1 MSKQFGELLI
11 EGKNVVKDF
20 PLNSNSIKQS
30 KMRAI
35 NDVSFKMY
43 KSRGLSVVGESGSGK
58 STTAKMIAKMYA
70 PTDGIIEYKGRDI
83 QDITSRHDLM
93 TYREGVQ
100 MVWQDPFGSLNPTHN
115 IFHHIARPLL
125 IHKKVAPGNKKE
137 LEERVYD
144 LLEQVGLIPPKETA
158 QKFPH
163 QLSGGQRQRV
173 NLARNIAVG
182 AEVVLADE
190 PTSMLDVSIRA
201 GVLNLMEE
209 MKFEKQMSLLYITH
223 DIATARYIAEDLAV
237 MYVGHMVEWGD
248 TEEIIHD
255 PQHPYTQLLVSAV
268 PDPSKSI
275 HEKLKGNKGKSHF
288 GHQNLSAVH
297 LLDVVYTLPT
307 NVANDYQAS
316 LNCPTTTLSAV
327 TYLKINHNEGQ
338 VQPDPLLFLSFP
350 GDIEC
355 CY

>member
-1 MSKQFGELLI
+1 MSKAFGELLI
-11 EGKNVVKDF
+11 EGKNLVKDF
-20 PLNSNSIKQS
+20 PVSSNALKNPM
-30 KMRAI
+30 MRAI

-43 KSRGLSVVGESGSGK
+43 KSRGLAVVGESGSGK

-70 PTDGIIEYKGRDI
+70 PTDGVIQYKGRDI
-83 QDITSRHDLM
+83 QDIVKKNDLM
-93 TYREGVQ
+93 KYREGVQ

-125 IHKKVAPGNKKE
+125 IHKKVTPGNKKE
-137 LEERVYD
+137 LEDRVHN

-158 QKFPH
+158 AKFPH

-209 MKFEKQMSLLYITH
+209 MKFEKELSLLYITH

-248 TEEIIHD
+248 TDEIIHD

-275 HEKLKGNKGKSHF
+275 HTKLKGNKGEIPLWTPESVGCPFAGRCTHVTEKCKERMPGVTKLSDNHF
-288 GHQNLSAVH
+288 VR
-297 LLDVVYTLPT
+297 
-307 NVANDYQAS
+307 
-316 LNCPTTTLSAV
+316 C
-327 TYLKINHNEGQ
+327 YLYEN
-338 VQPDPLLFLSFP
+338 
-350 GDIEC
+350 
-355 CY
+355 

>member
-1 MSKQFGELLI
+1 MSKEYGELLI

-20 PLNSNSIKQS
+20 PLNSNALKQT
-30 KMRAI
+30 KMRAL

-43 KSRGLSVVGESGSGK
+43 KARGLSVVGESGSGK

-70 PTDGIIEYKGRDI
+70 PSAGVIEYKGRDI
-83 QDITSRHDLM
+83 QEITSRKDLM
-93 TYREGVQ
+93 SYREGIQ

-125 IHKKVAPGNKKE
+125 IHKKVDPSNKKE

-144 LLEQVGLIPPKETA
+144 LLEQVGLIPPKATA
-158 QKFPH
+158 EKFPH

-248 TEEIIHD
+248 TDEIIHD

-275 HEKLKGNKGKSHF
+275 HTKLKGNKGEIPLWTPESVGCPFAGRCEHASEKCREKLPEVTQLSENHF
-288 GHQNLSAVH
+288 VR
-297 LLDVVYTLPT
+297 
-307 NVANDYQAS
+307 
-316 LNCPTTTLSAV
+316 C
-327 TYLKINHNEGQ
+327 YLFEN
-338 VQPDPLLFLSFP
+338 
-350 GDIEC
+350 
-355 CY
+355 

>member
-1 MSKQFGELLI
+1 MSKPVGNPII
-11 EGKNVVKDF
+11 EGKNLIKDF
-20 PLNSNSIKQS
+20 SVNSNSLKKS

-70 PTDGIIEYKGRDI
+70 PTDGTIEYFGRDI
-83 QDITSRHDLM
+83 QSITKHDDLM
-93 TYREGVQ
+93 NYRQGVQ
-100 MVWQDPFGSLNPTHN
+100 MVWQDPFGSLNPTHT

-125 IHKKVAPGNKKE
+125 IHKKVKSGNKKE
-137 LEERVYD
+137 LEETVYN

-158 QKFPH
+158 AKFPH

-209 MKFEKQMSLLYITH
+209 MKFEREMALLYITH

-275 HEKLKGNKGKSHF
+275 HEKLKGNKGEIPLWTPESAGCPFAGRCTHVTDKCREKLPGVTQLSDNHF
-288 GHQNLSAVH
+288 VR
-297 LLDVVYTLPT
+297 
-307 NVANDYQAS
+307 
-316 LNCPTTTLSAV
+316 C
-327 TYLKINHNEGQ
+327 YLYEN
-338 VQPDPLLFLSFP
+338 
-350 GDIEC
+350 
-355 CY
+355 

>member
-1 MSKQFGELLI
+1 MSKDFGQLLV

-20 PLNSNSIKQS
+20 PISSTTIQTPM
-30 KMRAI
+30 MRAI

-43 KSRGLSVVGESGSGK
+43 KSRGLAVVGESGSGK

-70 PTDGIIEYKGRDI
+70 PSGGTIEYKGRDI
-83 QDITSRHDLM
+83 QEISSRKDLM
-93 TYREGVQ
+93 HYREGVQ

-125 IHKKVAPGNKKE
+125 IHKKVTPGNKKE

-144 LLEQVGLIPPKETA
+144 LLEQVGLIPPKETST
-158 QKFPH
+158 KYPH

-223 DIATARYIAEDLAV
+223 DIATARYIAEDLSV

-248 TEEIIHD
+248 TDSVIAN

-268 PDPSKSI
+268 PDPKKSI
-275 HEKLKGNKGKSHF
+275 HEKLAGNKGEIPLWTPASIGCPFAGRCTQAMDKCKEQLPGVTQLADNHF
-288 GHQNLSAVH
+288 VR
-297 LLDVVYTLPT
+297 
-307 NVANDYQAS
+307 
-316 LNCPTTTLSAV
+316 C
-327 TYLKINHNEGQ
+327 YLHE
-338 VQPDPLLFLSFP
+338 S
-350 GDIEC
+350 
-355 CY
+355 

>member
-1 MSKQFGELLI
+1 MSKAFGELLI
-11 EGKNVVKDF
+11 EGNNLIKDF
-20 PLNSNSIKQS
+20 PVSSNALKNPM
-30 KMRAI
+30 MRAI

-43 KSRGLSVVGESGSGK
+43 KSRGLAVVGESGSGK

-70 PTDGIIEYKGRDI
+70 PTGGVIQYKGRDI
-83 QDITSRHDLM
+83 QDIVKKNDLM
-93 TYREGVQ
+93 KYREGVQ

-125 IHKKVAPGNKKE
+125 IHKKVTPGNQKE
-137 LEERVYD
+137 LEDRVHD

-158 QKFPH
+158 AKFPH

-209 MKFEKQMSLLYITH
+209 MKFEKEMSLLYITH

-248 TEEIIHD
+248 TDEIIHD

-275 HEKLKGNKGKSHF
+275 HTKLKGNKGEIPLWTPESVGCPFAGRCTHVTEKCKERMPGVTKLSDNHF
-288 GHQNLSAVH
+288 VR
-297 LLDVVYTLPT
+297 
-307 NVANDYQAS
+307 
-316 LNCPTTTLSAV
+316 C
-327 TYLKINHNEGQ
+327 YLYEN
-338 VQPDPLLFLSFP
+338 
-350 GDIEC
+350 
-355 CY
+355 

>member
-1 MSKQFGELLI
+1 MSKAFGELLI
-11 EGKNVVKDF
+11 EGKNLVKDF
-20 PLNSNSIKQS
+20 PVSSNALKNPM
-30 KMRAI
+30 MRAI

-70 PTDGIIEYKGRDI
+70 PTDGVIEYKGRDI
-83 QDITSRHDLM
+83 QDIVKKNDLM
-93 TYREGVQ
+93 KYREGVQ

-125 IHKKVAPGNKKE
+125 IHKKVTSGNKKE
-137 LEERVYD
+137 LEDRVHD

-158 QKFPH
+158 AKFPH

-209 MKFEKQMSLLYITH
+209 MKFEKEMSLLYITH

-248 TEEIIHD
+248 TDEIIHD

-275 HEKLKGNKGKSHF
+275 HTKLKGNKGEIPLWTPESAGCPFAGRCTHVTEKCKERMPGVTKLSDNHF
-288 GHQNLSAVH
+288 VR
-297 LLDVVYTLPT
+297 
-307 NVANDYQAS
+307 
-316 LNCPTTTLSAV
+316 C
-327 TYLKINHNEGQ
+327 YLYEN
-338 VQPDPLLFLSFP
+338 
-350 GDIEC
+350 
-355 CY
+355 

>member
-1 MSKQFGELLI
+1 MNSRFGELLV
-11 EGKNVVKDF
+11 EGNNLVKDF
-20 PLNSNSIKQS
+20 PINSNALQQPM
-30 KMRAI
+30 MRAI

-43 KSRGLSVVGESGSGK
+43 KSRGLAVVGESGSGK

-70 PTDGIIEYKGRDI
+70 PTSGEIIYKGRDI
-83 QDITSRHDLM
+83 QTIKKKADLM
-93 TYREGVQ
+93 RYREGVQ
-100 MVWQDPFGSLNPTHN
+100 MVWQDPFGSLNPTHT

-125 IHKKVAPGNKKE
+125 IHKKVSSGNKKE
-137 LEERVYD
+137 LQEKVYD

-158 QKFPH
+158 EKYPH

-223 DIATARYIAEDLAV
+223 DIATARYIAEDIAV

-248 TEEIIHD
+248 TEAIIHD
-255 PQHPYTQLLVSAV
+255 PQHPYTKLLVSAV

-275 HEKLKGNKGKSHF
+275 HDKLEGNRGEIPLWTPLSKGCPFAGRCQHATTRCNESLPETTQLAENHYVRCHLF
-288 GHQNLSAVH
+288 G
-297 LLDVVYTLPT
+297 
-307 NVANDYQAS
+307 
-316 LNCPTTTLSAV
+316 
-327 TYLKINHNEGQ
+327 
-338 VQPDPLLFLSFP
+338 
-350 GDIEC
+350 
-355 CY
+355 

>member
-1 MSKQFGELLI
+1 MSKDYGELLI
-11 EGKNVVKDF
+11 EGKNLVKDF
-20 PLNSNSIKQS
+20 PINSNALSQPM
-30 KMRAI
+30 MRAI

-70 PTDGIIEYKGRDI
+70 PTSGTIEYKGRDV
-83 QDITSRHDLM
+83 QDIESRADLM
-93 TYREGVQ
+93 NYREGVQ

-125 IHKKVAPGNKKE
+125 IHKKIKPGNKKE

-158 QKFPH
+158 QKYPH

-248 TEEIIHD
+248 TEEIIHR

-275 HEKLKGNKGKSHF
+275 HEKLKGNKGEIPLWTPESAGCPFAGRCQQATDKCRERLPGVTQLSENHF
-288 GHQNLSAVH
+288 VR
-297 LLDVVYTLPT
+297 
-307 NVANDYQAS
+307 
-316 LNCPTTTLSAV
+316 C
-327 TYLKINHNEGQ
+327 YLYE
-338 VQPDPLLFLSFP
+338 D
-350 GDIEC
+350 
-355 CY
+355 

>member
-1 MSKQFGELLI
+1 MMNNKFGKLLI
-11 EGKNVVKDF
+11 EGKNLVKDF
-20 PLNSNSIKQS
+20 PVSSNALKNPM
-30 KMRAI
+30 MRAI

-70 PTDGIIEYKGRDI
+70 PTDGVIEYKGRDI
-83 QDITSRHDLM
+83 QDIVKKNDLM
-93 TYREGVQ
+93 KYREGVQ

-115 IFHHIARPLL
+115 IFHHLARPLL
-125 IHKKVAPGNKKE
+125 IHKKVTSGNQKE
-137 LEERVYD
+137 LEDRVYD

-158 QKFPH
+158 AKFPH

-182 AEVVLADE
+182 VEVVLADE

-209 MKFEKQMSLLYITH
+209 MKFEKEMSLLYITH

-248 TEEIIHD
+248 TDEIIHA

-268 PDPSKSI
+268 PDLSKSI
-275 HEKLKGNKGKSHF
+275 HTKLKGNKGEIPLWTPESAGCPFAGRCTHVTKKCKEHMPSVTKLSDNHF
-288 GHQNLSAVH
+288 VR
-297 LLDVVYTLPT
+297 
-307 NVANDYQAS
+307 
-316 LNCPTTTLSAV
+316 C
-327 TYLKINHNEGQ
+327 YLYE
-338 VQPDPLLFLSFP
+338 
-350 GDIEC
+350 
-355 CY
+355 

>member
-1 MSKQFGELLI
+1 MSKEFGELLV
-11 EGKNVVKDF
+11 EGKNLIKDF
-20 PLNSNSIKQS
+20 PINSNSLQQP
-30 KMRAI
+30 MMCAI

-43 KSRGLSVVGESGSGK
+43 KSRGLAVVGESGSGK

-70 PTDGIIEYKGRDI
+70 PTSGTIEYKGRDI
-83 QDITSRHDLM
+83 QKITSRSDVM
-93 TYREGVQ
+93 NYREGVQ

-115 IFHHIARPLL
+115 IFHHILRPLL
-125 IHKKVAPGNKKE
+125 IHKKVDPRNKKE
-137 LEERVYD
+137 QEERVYD

-223 DIATARYIAEDLAV
+223 DIATARYIAEDLSV

-248 TEEIIHD
+248 TDEIIHN

-275 HEKLKGNKGKSHF
+275 HEKLKGNKGEIP
-288 GHQNLSAVH
+288 LWTPASAGCPFAGRCQH
-297 LLDVVYTLPT
+297 ASDKCREQLP
-307 NVANDYQAS
+307 
-316 LNCPTTTLSAV
+316 AV
-327 TYLKINHNEGQ
+327 TQLSENHFVRCYLYEN
-338 VQPDPLLFLSFP
+338 
-350 GDIEC
+350 
-355 CY
+355 

>member
-1 MSKQFGELLI
+1 MSKEFGELLV
-11 EGKNVVKDF
+11 EGKNLVKDF
-20 PLNSNSIKQS
+20 PINSNSLQQPM
-30 KMRAI
+30 MRAI

-70 PTDGIIEYKGRDI
+70 PTDGVIEYKGRDI
-83 QDITSRHDLM
+83 QTIKSRNDLM
-93 TYREGVQ
+93 HYREGVQ

-115 IFHHIARPLL
+115 IYHHILRPLL
-125 IHKKVAPGNKKE
+125 IHKKVDPRNKKE
-137 LEERVYD
+137 QQERVYD

-209 MKFEKQMSLLYITH
+209 MKFEKEMSLLYITH

-275 HEKLKGNKGKSHF
+275 HEKLKGNKGEIP
-288 GHQNLSAVH
+288 LW
-297 LLDVVYTLPT
+297 TP
-307 NVANDYQAS
+307 AS
-316 LNCPTTTLSAV
+316 LGCPFAGRCQHATDKCREKLPEVTQLSDNHFV
-327 TYLKINHNEGQ
+327 RCYLYEN
-338 VQPDPLLFLSFP
+338 
-350 GDIEC
+350 
-355 CY
+355 

>member
-1 MSKQFGELLI
+1 MSKEYGQLLI
-11 EGKNVVKDF
+11 EGKNLIKDF
-20 PLNSNSIKQS
+20 PINSTALQQPI
-30 KMRAI
+30 MRAI
-35 NDVSFKMY
+35 NGVSFKMY

-70 PTDGIIEYKGRDI
+70 PNSGSIQYKGKDLESIR
-83 QDITSRHDLM
+83 SRSQLM
-93 TYREGVQ
+93 NFRKGVQ

-125 IHKKVAPGNKKE
+125 IHKKVTPINKQE
-137 LEERVYD
+137 LKDRVFA
-144 LLEQVGLIPPKETA
+144 LLEQVGLIPAKETA
-158 QKFPH
+158 EKFPH

-182 AEVVLADE
+182 AEVILADE

-209 MKFEKQMSLLYITH
+209 MKFEKEMSLLYITH

-248 TEEIIHD
+248 TEEIIHH
-255 PQHPYTQLLVSAV
+255 PQHPYTQLLISAV

-275 HEKLKGNKGKSHF
+275 HEKLKGNKGEIPLWTPNSVGCPFSDRCQHATSQCKE
-288 GHQNLSAVH
+288 A
-297 LLDVVYTLPT
+297 LP
-307 NVANDYQAS
+307 
-316 LNCPTTTLSAV
+316 AV
-327 TYLKINHNEGQ
+327 TQLSGNHFVRCYLYQK
-338 VQPDPLLFLSFP
+338 
-350 GDIEC
+350 
-355 CY
+355 

>member
-1 MSKQFGELLI
+1 MSKQFGELLV
-11 EGKNVVKDF
+11 EGKNLVKDF
-20 PLNSNSIKQS
+20 PINSNALKQPM
-30 KMRAI
+30 MRAI

-70 PTDGIIEYKGRDI
+70 PTSGEIEYKGRDI
-83 QDITSRHDLM
+83 QTIKSRSDLM
-93 TYREGVQ
+93 HYREGVQ
-100 MVWQDPFGSLNPTHN
+100 MVWQDPFGSLNPTHT

-125 IHKKVAPGNKKE
+125 IHKKIKPGNKKE
-137 LEERVYD
+137 LQERVYD

-158 QKFPH
+158 EKYPH

-248 TEEIIHD
+248 TEAIIHD

-268 PDPSKSI
+268 PDPKKSI
-275 HEKLKGNKGKSHF
+275 HEKLKGNKGDIPLWTPDSVGCPFAGRCLHASDKCREQLPGVTQLSDNHF
-288 GHQNLSAVH
+288 VR
-297 LLDVVYTLPT
+297 
-307 NVANDYQAS
+307 
-316 LNCPTTTLSAV
+316 C
-327 TYLKINHNEGQ
+327 YLYE
-338 VQPDPLLFLSFP
+338 S
-350 GDIEC
+350 
-355 CY
+355 

>member
-1 MSKQFGELLI
+1 MSNEYGELLV
-11 EGKNVVKDF
+11 EGKNLVKDF
-20 PLNSNSIKQS
+20 PISSNALQQPM
-30 KMRAI
+30 MRAI

-43 KSRGLSVVGESGSGK
+43 KSRGLAVVGESGSGK

-83 QDITSRHDLM
+83 QDISSRKDVMH
-93 TYREGVQ
+93 YREGVQ

-137 LEERVYD
+137 LEDRVHH

-158 QKFPH
+158 AKFPH

-209 MKFEKQMSLLYITH
+209 MKFEKEMSLLYITH
-223 DIATARYIAEDLAV
+223 DIATARYIAEDISV

-248 TEEIIHD
+248 TDEVIAN
-255 PQHPYTQLLVSAV
+255 PQHPYTRLLVSAV

-275 HEKLKGNKGKSHF
+275 HTKLEGNKGEIPLWTPVSVGCPFSGRCTHATAKCSEQLPGVTKLSDNHF
-288 GHQNLSAVH
+288 VR
-297 LLDVVYTLPT
+297 
-307 NVANDYQAS
+307 
-316 LNCPTTTLSAV
+316 C
-327 TYLKINHNEGQ
+327 YLYE
-338 VQPDPLLFLSFP
+338 S
-350 GDIEC
+350 
-355 CY
+355 

>member
-1 MSKQFGELLI
+1 MSQTHGELLV
-11 EGKNVVKDF
+11 EGKNLVKDF
-20 PLNSNSIKQS
+20 PINSNALNQPM
-30 KMRAI
+30 MRAI

-70 PTDGIIEYKGRDI
+70 PTDGAIEYKGRDI
-83 QDITSRHDLM
+83 ATIRAKKDLM
-93 TYREGVQ
+93 HYRKGIQ

-125 IHKKVAPGNKKE
+125 IHKKVARGNKKE
-137 LEERVYD
+137 LQERVYD

-158 QKFPH
+158 DKFPH

-248 TEEIIHD
+248 TEQIIHD

-275 HEKLKGNKGKSHF
+275 HDKLKGHRGEIPLWTPQSTGCPFSGRCTHATERCKERLPEVTQLADNHF
-288 GHQNLSAVH
+288 VRCYL
-297 LLDVVYTLPT
+297 
-307 NVANDYQAS
+307 YQ
-316 LNCPTTTLSAV
+316 
-327 TYLKINHNEGQ
+327 
-338 VQPDPLLFLSFP
+338 
-350 GDIEC
+350 
-355 CY
+355 

>member
-1 MSKQFGELLI
+1 MNNNFGQLLV
-11 EGKNVVKDF
+11 EGNNLVKDF
-20 PLNSNSIKQS
+20 PINSNALKQPM
-30 KMRAI
+30 MRAI

-43 KSRGLSVVGESGSGK
+43 KSRGLAVVGESGSGK

-70 PTDGIIEYKGRDI
+70 PTSGEIIYKGTNI
-83 QDITSRHDLM
+83 QNIKKRADLKR
-93 TYREGVQ
+93 YREGVQ

-125 IHKKVAPGNKKE
+125 IHKKVRSGNKKE
-137 LEERVYD
+137 LQERVYE
-144 LLEQVGLIPPKETA
+144 LLLQVGLTPAKETA
-158 QKFPH
+158 EKFPH

-255 PQHPYTQLLVSAV
+255 PQHPYTQLLISAV
-268 PDPSKSI
+268 PDPKKSI
-275 HEKLKGNKGKSHF
+275 HETLQGNKGEIPLWTPSSTGCPFAGRCTHAMARCSEQLPEITQLSNNHF
-288 GHQNLSAVH
+288 VR
-297 LLDVVYTLPT
+297 
-307 NVANDYQAS
+307 
-316 LNCPTTTLSAV
+316 C
-327 TYLKINHNEGQ
+327 YL
-338 VQPDPLLFLSFP
+338 
-350 GDIEC
+350 
-355 CY
+355 Y

>member
-1 MSKQFGELLI
+1 MSKPTGTLII
-11 EGKNVVKDF
+11 EGKNLIKDF
-20 PLNSNSIKQS
+20 SVNSNSLQKS

-43 KSRGLSVVGESGSGK
+43 KGRGLAVVGESGSGK
-58 STTAKMIAKMYA
+58 STTAKMIAKMYP
-70 PTDGIIEYKGRDI
+70 PTGGTIEYFGRDI
-83 QDITSRHDLM
+83 QGITKRDELM
-93 TYREGVQ
+93 LYRQGVQ
-100 MVWQDPFGSLNPTHN
+100 MVWQDPFGSLNPTHT

-125 IHKKVAPGNKKE
+125 IHNKVDGSDKKA
-137 LEERVYD
+137 LEDMVYD
-144 LLEQVGLIPPKETA
+144 LLLQVGLTPPKETA
-158 QKFPH
+158 AKYPH

-209 MKFEKQMSLLYITH
+209 MKFERQMALLYITH

-248 TEEIIHD
+248 VEEIIHD

-268 PDPSKSI
+268 PDPNKSI
-275 HEKLKGNKGKSHF
+275 HEKLKGNRGEIPLWTPDSVGCPFAGRCTQATKRCQEALPPVTQLSENHF
-288 GHQNLSAVH
+288 VR
-297 LLDVVYTLPT
+297 
-307 NVANDYQAS
+307 
-316 LNCPTTTLSAV
+316 C
-327 TYLKINHNEGQ
+327 YLFEQ
-338 VQPDPLLFLSFP
+338 
-350 GDIEC
+350 
-355 CY
+355 

>member
-1 MSKQFGELLI
+1 MSKATGELLI
-11 EGKNVVKDF
+11 EGKNLVKDF
-20 PLNSNSIKQS
+20 PVSSNALKNPM
-30 KMRAI
+30 MRAI

-70 PTDGIIEYKGRDI
+70 PSGGNIEYRGRDI
-83 QDITSRHDLM
+83 QTITKKSDLM
-93 TYREGVQ
+93 RYREGVQ

-125 IHKKVAPGNKKE
+125 IHKKVASGNKKE
-137 LEERVYD
+137 LQERVYD

-158 QKFPH
+158 EKFPH

-223 DIATARYIAEDLAV
+223 DIATARYIAEDIAV

-248 TEEIIHD
+248 TDEVIAN

-268 PDPSKSI
+268 PDPAKSI
-275 HEKLKGNKGKSHF
+275 HEKLAGNKGEIPLWTPESAGCPFAGRCLHATDKCKDKLPEVTQLSDNHF
-288 GHQNLSAVH
+288 VR
-297 LLDVVYTLPT
+297 
-307 NVANDYQAS
+307 
-316 LNCPTTTLSAV
+316 C
-327 TYLKINHNEGQ
+327 YLHEG
-338 VQPDPLLFLSFP
+338 
-350 GDIEC
+350 
-355 CY
+355 

>member
-1 MSKQFGELLI
+1 MSEKYGELLV
-11 EGKNVVKDF
+11 EGKNIVKDF
-20 PLNSNSIKQS
+20 KVSSNALKQPM
-30 KMRAI
+30 MRAS

-43 KSRGLSVVGESGSGK
+43 KGRGMSVVGESGSGK
-58 STTAKMIAKMYA
+58 STIAKMIAKMYA
-70 PTDGIIEYKGRDI
+70 PTSGQIIYKGRDI
-83 QDITSRHDLM
+83 QTIEKHADLM
-93 TYREGVQ
+93 KYREGVQ

-115 IFHHIARPLL
+115 IFHHIARPLK
-125 IHKKVAPGNKKE
+125 IHNKVTPGNQKE
-137 LEERVYD
+137 LEEKVYD

-158 QKFPH
+158 AKFPH

-209 MKFEKQMSLLYITH
+209 MKTERQMSLLYITH
-223 DIATARYIAEDLAV
+223 DIATARYIAEDLCV

-248 TEEIIHD
+248 TDEIIHH

-275 HEKLKGNKGKSHF
+275 HSKLEGNKGEIPLWTPDSVGCPFAGRCLHATPRCKDEMPDVKQLAENHF
-288 GHQNLSAVH
+288 VRCH
-297 LLDVVYTLPT
+297 LHD
-307 NVANDYQAS
+307 
-316 LNCPTTTLSAV
+316 
-327 TYLKINHNEGQ
+327 
-338 VQPDPLLFLSFP
+338 
-350 GDIEC
+350 
-355 CY
+355 

>member
-1 MSKQFGELLI
+1 MSNYGELLI

-20 PLNSNSIKQS
+20 AINSNTLKQPM
-30 KMRAI
+30 MRAI

-43 KSRGLSVVGESGSGK
+43 KSRGLAVVGESGSGK

-70 PTDGIIEYKGRDI
+70 PSGGEIKYRGRDI
-83 QDITSRHDLM
+83 QEIKARSELM
-93 TYREGVQ
+93 KYREGVQ
-100 MVWQDPFGSLNPTHN
+100 MVWQDPFGSLNPTHT

-125 IHKKVAPGNKKE
+125 IHNKVSKSNKKE

-144 LLEQVGLIPPKETA
+144 LLDQVGLIPPKETA
-158 QKFPH
+158 AKYPH

-223 DIATARYIAEDLAV
+223 DIATARYIAEDISV

-248 TEEIIHD
+248 TDEVIAN

-268 PDPSKSI
+268 PDPKKSI
-275 HEKLKGNKGKSHF
+275 HEKLEGNKGEIPLWTPASVGCPFAGRCKHATSKCTKALPPVTKLADNHF
-288 GHQNLSAVH
+288 VR
-297 LLDVVYTLPT
+297 
-307 NVANDYQAS
+307 
-316 LNCPTTTLSAV
+316 C
-327 TYLKINHNEGQ
+327 YLYEN
-338 VQPDPLLFLSFP
+338 
-350 GDIEC
+350 
-355 CY
+355 

>member
-1 MSKQFGELLI
+1 MSKAFGELLI
-11 EGKNVVKDF
+11 EGKNLVKDF
-20 PLNSNSIKQS
+20 PVSSNALKNPM
-30 KMRAI
+30 MRAI

-70 PTDGIIEYKGRDI
+70 PTDGVIEYRGRDI
-83 QDITSRHDLM
+83 QDIVKKNDLM
-93 TYREGVQ
+93 KYREGVQ

-125 IHKKVAPGNKKE
+125 IHKKVTSGNQKE
-137 LEERVYD
+137 LEDRVYD

-158 QKFPH
+158 AKFPH

-209 MKFEKQMSLLYITH
+209 MKFEKEMSLLYITH

-248 TEEIIHD
+248 TDEIIHD

-275 HEKLKGNKGKSHF
+275 HTKLKGNKGEIPLWTPESAGCPFAGRCTHVTEKCKERMPGVTKLSDNHF
-288 GHQNLSAVH
+288 VR
-297 LLDVVYTLPT
+297 
-307 NVANDYQAS
+307 
-316 LNCPTTTLSAV
+316 C
-327 TYLKINHNEGQ
+327 YLYEN
-338 VQPDPLLFLSFP
+338 
-350 GDIEC
+350 
-355 CY
+355 

>member
-1 MSKQFGELLI
+1 
-11 EGKNVVKDF
+11 
-20 PLNSNSIKQS
+20 
-30 KMRAI
+30 
-35 NDVSFKMY
+35 
-43 KSRGLSVVGESGSGK
+43 
-58 STTAKMIAKMYA
+58 MIAKMYA
-70 PTDGIIEYKGRDI
+70 PSGGEIKYRGRDI
-83 QDITSRHDLM
+83 QEIKARSELM
-93 TYREGVQ
+93 KYREGVQ
-100 MVWQDPFGSLNPTHN
+100 MVWQDPFGSLNPTHT

-125 IHKKVAPGNKKE
+125 IHNKVSKSNKKE

-158 QKFPH
+158 AKYPH

-223 DIATARYIAEDLAV
+223 DIATARYIAEDISV

-248 TEEIIHD
+248 TDEVIAN

-268 PDPSKSI
+268 PDPKKSI
-275 HEKLKGNKGKSHF
+275 HEKLEGNKGEIPLWTPASVGCPFAGRCKHATSKCTEALPPVTKLADNHF
-288 GHQNLSAVH
+288 VR
-297 LLDVVYTLPT
+297 
-307 NVANDYQAS
+307 
-316 LNCPTTTLSAV
+316 C
-327 TYLKINHNEGQ
+327 YLYEN
-338 VQPDPLLFLSFP
+338 
-350 GDIEC
+350 
-355 CY
+355 

>member
-1 MSKQFGELLI
+1 MNIQNENLLI
-11 EGKNVVKDF
+11 EGKNLVKDF
-20 PLNSNSIKQS
+20 PINSNTLKQPM
-30 KMRAI
+30 MRAI

-70 PTDGIIEYKGRDI
+70 PTSGNIEYKGRDI
-83 QDITSRHDLM
+83 QEIKSRSDLM
-93 TYREGVQ
+93 HYREGIQ
-100 MVWQDPFGSLNPTHN
+100 MVWQDPFGSLNPTHT

-125 IHKKVAPGNKKE
+125 IHKKVKPGNKKE
-137 LEERVYD
+137 LQERVYD

-158 QKFPH
+158 AKYPH

-209 MKFEKQMSLLYITH
+209 MKFEKKMSLLYITH

-248 TEEIIHD
+248 TEQIIHD

-268 PDPSKSI
+268 PDPKKSI
-275 HEKLKGNKGKSHF
+275 HEKLKGNKGEIPLWTPSSVGCPFAGRCTHATSKCREQLPAITQLAENHF
-288 GHQNLSAVH
+288 VR
-297 LLDVVYTLPT
+297 
-307 NVANDYQAS
+307 
-316 LNCPTTTLSAV
+316 C
-327 TYLKINHNEGQ
+327 YLYEN
-338 VQPDPLLFLSFP
+338 
-350 GDIEC
+350 
-355 CY
+355 

>member
-1 MSKQFGELLI
+1 M
-11 EGKNVVKDF
+11 
-20 PLNSNSIKQS
+20 
-30 KMRAI
+30 
-35 NDVSFKMY
+35 
-43 KSRGLSVVGESGSGK
+43 
-58 STTAKMIAKMYA
+58 
-70 PTDGIIEYKGRDI
+70 
-83 QDITSRHDLM
+83 M

-100 MVWQDPFGSLNPTHN
+100 MVWQDPFGSLNPTHT

-125 IHKKVAPGNKKE
+125 IHKKITSGNKKE

-158 QKFPH
+158 AKYPH

-209 MKFEKQMSLLYITH
+209 MKFEKKMSLLYITH

-255 PQHPYTQLLVSAV
+255 PQHPYTKLLVSAV

-275 HEKLKGNKGKSHF
+275 HHKLEGNKGEIPLWTPESAGCPFAGRCTHASERCKEQLPSVTQLSDNHF
-288 GHQNLSAVH
+288 VR
-297 LLDVVYTLPT
+297 
-307 NVANDYQAS
+307 
-316 LNCPTTTLSAV
+316 C
-327 TYLKINHNEGQ
+327 YLYEN
-338 VQPDPLLFLSFP
+338 
-350 GDIEC
+350 
-355 CY
+355 

>member
-1 MSKQFGELLI
+1 MSNPTGQPII
-11 EGKNVVKDF
+11 EGKNLVKDF
-20 PLNSNSIKQS
+20 PVHSNSLKKS
-30 KMRAI
+30 MMRAI

-70 PTDGIIEYKGRDI
+70 PTDGQIEYYGRDI
-83 QDITSRHDLM
+83 ATIEKKADLM
-93 TYREGVQ
+93 QYRQGIQ
-100 MVWQDPFGSLNPTHN
+100 MVWQDPFGSLNPTHT
-115 IFHHIARPLL
+115 IFHHVARPLL
-125 IHKKVAPGNKKE
+125 IHNKVSKGNKKE
-137 LEERVYD
+137 LEEKVYD

-158 QKFPH
+158 AKYPH

-209 MKFEKQMSLLYITH
+209 MKFEREMALLYITH

-268 PDPSKSI
+268 PDPKKSI
-275 HEKLKGNKGKSHF
+275 HEKLKGNKGEIPLWTPESLGCPFAGRCTHATEQCREQLPGVTQLSDNHF
-288 GHQNLSAVH
+288 VR
-297 LLDVVYTLPT
+297 
-307 NVANDYQAS
+307 
-316 LNCPTTTLSAV
+316 C
-327 TYLKINHNEGQ
+327 YLYEK
-338 VQPDPLLFLSFP
+338 
-350 GDIEC
+350 
-355 CY
+355 

>member
-1 MSKQFGELLI
+1 MSNYGELLI
-11 EGKNVVKDF
+11 EGNNVVKDF
-20 PLNSNSIKQS
+20 PINSNALSQPM
-30 KMRAI
+30 MRAI

-70 PTDGIIEYKGRDI
+70 PSGGEIKYRGRDI
-83 QDITSRHDLM
+83 QEITSRRDLM
-93 TYREGVQ
+93 QYREGVQ
-100 MVWQDPFGSLNPTHN
+100 MVWQDPFGSLNPTHT

-125 IHKKVAPGNKKE
+125 IHNKVSKGNQKE

-158 QKFPH
+158 AKYPH

-223 DIATARYIAEDLAV
+223 DIATARYIAEDISV

-248 TEEIIHD
+248 TDEVIAN

-275 HEKLKGNKGKSHF
+275 HEKLEGNKGEIPLWTPASVGCPFAGRCKHATTKCREALPSVTKLSDNHF
-288 GHQNLSAVH
+288 VR
-297 LLDVVYTLPT
+297 
-307 NVANDYQAS
+307 
-316 LNCPTTTLSAV
+316 C
-327 TYLKINHNEGQ
+327 YLYEN
-338 VQPDPLLFLSFP
+338 
-350 GDIEC
+350 
-355 CY
+355 

>member
-1 MSKQFGELLI
+1 MSKAFGELLI
-11 EGKNVVKDF
+11 EGKNLVKDF
-20 PLNSNSIKQS
+20 PVSSNALKNPM
-30 KMRAI
+30 MRAI

-70 PTDGIIEYKGRDI
+70 PTGGTIEYKGRDI
-83 QDITSRHDLM
+83 QDIVKKNDLM
-93 TYREGVQ
+93 SYREGVQ

-158 QKFPH
+158 AKFPH

-209 MKFEKQMSLLYITH
+209 MKFEKEMSLLYITH

-248 TEEIIHD
+248 TDEIIHD

-275 HEKLKGNKGKSHF
+275 HTKLKGNKGEIPLWTPESAGCPFAGRCTHVTEKCKERMPDVTKLSDNHF
-288 GHQNLSAVH
+288 VR
-297 LLDVVYTLPT
+297 
-307 NVANDYQAS
+307 
-316 LNCPTTTLSAV
+316 C
-327 TYLKINHNEGQ
+327 YLYEK
-338 VQPDPLLFLSFP
+338 
-350 GDIEC
+350 
-355 CY
+355 

>member
-1 MSKQFGELLI
+1 MSNFGELLI
-11 EGKNVVKDF
+11 EGNNVVKDF
-20 PLNSNSIKQS
+20 PINSNALSQPM
-30 KMRAI
+30 MRAI

-43 KSRGLSVVGESGSGK
+43 KSRGLAVVGESGSGK

-70 PTDGIIEYKGRDI
+70 PSGGDIKYRGRDI
-83 QDITSRHDLM
+83 QEIKSSRDLM
-93 TYREGVQ
+93 QYREGVQ
-100 MVWQDPFGSLNPTHN
+100 MVWQDPFGSLNPTHT

-125 IHKKVAPGNKKE
+125 IHNKVSKSNKKE

-158 QKFPH
+158 AKYPH

-209 MKFEKQMSLLYITH
+209 MKFDKQMSLLYITH
-223 DIATARYIAEDLAV
+223 DIATARYIAEDISV

-248 TEEIIHD
+248 TDEVIAN

-268 PDPSKSI
+268 PDPAKSI
-275 HEKLKGNKGKSHF
+275 HEKLAGNKGEIPLWTPESVGCPFAGRCAHATGKCREALPSVTKLSDNHF
-288 GHQNLSAVH
+288 VR
-297 LLDVVYTLPT
+297 
-307 NVANDYQAS
+307 
-316 LNCPTTTLSAV
+316 C
-327 TYLKINHNEGQ
+327 YLYEN
-338 VQPDPLLFLSFP
+338 
-350 GDIEC
+350 
-355 CY
+355 